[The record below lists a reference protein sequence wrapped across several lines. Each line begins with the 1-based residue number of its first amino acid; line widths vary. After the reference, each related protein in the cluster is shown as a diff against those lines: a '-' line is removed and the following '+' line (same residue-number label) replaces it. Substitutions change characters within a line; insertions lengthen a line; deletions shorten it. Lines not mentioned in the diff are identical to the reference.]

1 MRGIDIPDEVK
12 RRLLRS
18 ANDRDSDFRGIG
30 EWRNGAVQQSRNL
43 DVLIK

>member
-18 ANDRDSDFRGIG
+18 ANDRDSDSQGIG
-30 EWRNGAVQQSRNL
+30 EWREKGAKSRNL
-43 DVLIK
+43 DVPIK